1 MSISEVGLY
10 SSGLVAEA
18 EGGLEYQ
25 VPLDYFSWFLPTHNK
40 DLEVQMMWPGLF
52 QPGSASVR
60 PG

>member
-25 VPLDYFSWFLPTHNK
+25 VPLDYFS
-40 DLEVQMMWPGLF
+40 
-52 QPGSASVR
+52 
-60 PG
+60 